1 MWQEVRMGENM
12 TFSSAELERYDRQ
25 IRIKS
30 LGKSGQSKL
39 KKARVMVV
47 GAGGLGCPASLYL
60 VAAGI
65 GHVAVV
71 DKETVELSNL
81 NRQVLHWSDDVG
93 RPKGVSMME
102 KLRQLNPE
110 VTVEALQKVVTT
122 GNARQLVKGFTVV
135 VDALDN
141 WRTRFLLNKAC
152 VKEKIPFVHAGVYSL
167 YGQITTILPGKG
179 PCLQCILPKI
189 PPEEEKFPVLGA
201 TAGTLGLLEALETV
215 KIITGLGEPLVG
227 RMLHFDG
234 ETMSFQEIKV
244 ERRRSCPVCGSL

>member
-1 MWQEVRMGENM
+1 M

-25 IRIKS
+25 IRIRG

-39 KKARVMVV
+39 KKARVIVM
-47 GAGGLGCPASLYL
+47 GAGGLGCPASFYL

-65 GHVAVV
+65 GHIAVV

-81 NRQVLHWSDDVG
+81 NRQVLHWSDDIG
-93 RPKGVSMME
+93 RPKGVSMAE

-110 VTVEALQKVVTT
+110 VTVDALQKVVTT
-122 GNARQLVKGFTVV
+122 NNARQLVKGFTVV

-152 VKEKIPFVHAGVYSL
+152 VKERIPFVHAGVYGL

-201 TAGTLGLLEALETV
+201 AAGTLGLLEALETV
-215 KIITGLGEPLVG
+215 KLVTGLGEPLIG

-244 ERRRSCPVCGSL
+244 ERRRTCPVCGSL

>member
-1 MWQEVRMGENM
+1 MS
-12 TFSSAELERYDRQ
+12 FSSAELERYDRQ
-25 IRIKS
+25 IRIKG

-39 KKARVMVV
+39 KKARAIVM
-47 GAGGLGCPASLYL
+47 GAGGLGCPASFYL

-81 NRQVLHWSDDVG
+81 NRQVLHWSDDIG
-93 RPKGVSMME
+93 RPKGVSMAE

-110 VTVEALQKVVTT
+110 VTVEALQKIVTID
-122 GNARQLVKGFTVV
+122 NARQLVKGFTVV

-141 WRTRFLLNKAC
+141 WRTRFLVNKAC
-152 VKEKIPFVHAGVYSL
+152 VKEKIPFVHAGVYGL

-201 TAGTLGLLEALETV
+201 ATGTLGLLEALETV
-215 KIITGLGEPLVG
+215 KLVTGLGEPL
-227 RMLHFDG
+227 
-234 ETMSFQEIKV
+234 I
-244 ERRRSCPVCGSL
+244 

>member
-1 MWQEVRMGENM
+1 MGENM
-12 TFSSAELERYDRQ
+12 PFSSAELERYNRQ
-25 IRIKS
+25 ILIKG

-47 GAGGLGCPASLYL
+47 GAGGLGCPASFYL

-65 GHVAVV
+65 GYLAVV

-81 NRQVLHWSDDVG
+81 NRQILHWSNDLG
-93 RPKGVSMME
+93 RPKGLSLTE
-102 KLRQLNPE
+102 KLHQLNPE
-110 VTVEALQKVVTT
+110 ITVEALQKVVTT
-122 GNARQLVKGFTVV
+122 NNVRQLLKGFTVV

-152 VKEKIPFVHAGVYSL
+152 VKERIPFVHAGGYAL

-189 PPEEEKFPVLGA
+189 PPEEENFPVLGA
-201 TAGTLGLLEALETV
+201 IVGTLGLLEALETIKV
-215 KIITGLGEPLVG
+215 ITGLGESLVG

-234 ETMSFQEIKV
+234 ETMRFQEMKV
-244 ERRRSCPVCGSL
+244 ERRRNCPICGSL

>member
-1 MWQEVRMGENM
+1 M
-12 TFSSAELERYDRQ
+12 TFSSAELERYGRQ
-25 IRIKS
+25 IRVEG

-47 GAGGLGCPASLYL
+47 GAGGLGCPASFYL

-81 NRQVLHWSDDVG
+81 NRQILHWSNDIG
-93 RPKGVSMME
+93 RPKGVSMVE

-110 VTVEALQKVVTT
+110 VTVETLQKVVTT
-122 GNARQLVKGFTVV
+122 HNARQLVKGFTVV

-152 VKEKIPFVHAGVYSL
+152 VKEKIPFVHAGVYAL

-201 TAGTLGLLEALETV
+201 AVGTLGLLEALETI

-244 ERRRSCPVCGSL
+244 ERRRNCPVCGSLWKV

>member
-1 MWQEVRMGENM
+1 MKL
-12 TFSSAELERYDRQ
+12 SSTELKRYDRQ
-25 IRIKS
+25 IRIKG
-30 LGKSGQSKL
+30 LGKSGQLKL
-39 KKARVMVV
+39 KKAHVMVA
-47 GAGGLGCPASLYL
+47 GAGGLGCPAVLYL

-71 DKETVELSNL
+71 DSENVELSNL

-93 RPKGVSMME
+93 KSKGVSIIE
-102 KLRQLNPE
+102 KLQQLNPE
-110 VTVEALQKVVTT
+110 VTVKTFQEVITAD
-122 GNARQLVKGFTVV
+122 NAQQLVKGFTVV
-135 VDALDN
+135 VDGMDN

-152 VKEKIPFVHAGVYSL
+152 VKEKIPFVHAGVHSL

-201 TAGTLGLLEALETV
+201 AAGTLGLLEALETI

-227 RMLHFDG
+227 RVLHFDG
-234 ETMSFQEIKV
+234 ETMSFQEIPV
-244 ERRRSCPVCGSL
+244 ERRRDCPVCGSQ

>member
-1 MWQEVRMGENM
+1 MNL
-12 TFSSAELERYDRQ
+12 SSTELERYDRQ
-25 IRIKS
+25 IRIKG
-30 LGKSGQSKL
+30 LGKSGQLKL
-39 KKARVMVV
+39 KKARVMVA
-47 GAGGLGCPASLYL
+47 GAGGLGCPAVLYL

-65 GHVAVV
+65 GYVAVV
-71 DKETVELSNL
+71 DSENVELSNL
-81 NRQVLHWSDDVG
+81 NRQVLHWSDDIG
-93 RPKGVSMME
+93 RSKGVSLIE

-110 VTVEALQKVVTT
+110 VTVKPFQKVITAD
-122 GNARQLVKGFTVV
+122 NARRLVNGFAVV
-135 VDALDN
+135 VDGLDN

-201 TAGTLGLLEALETV
+201 TAGTLGLLEALETI

-244 ERRRSCPVCGSL
+244 ERRRDCPVCGFQ

>member
-1 MWQEVRMGENM
+1 MS
-12 TFSSAELERYDRQ
+12 FSSAELERYDRQ
-25 IRIKS
+25 IRIKG

-39 KKARVMVV
+39 KNARVMVV
-47 GAGGLGCPASLYL
+47 GAGGLGCPASFYL

-81 NRQVLHWSDDVG
+81 NRQILHWSNDLG
-93 RPKGVSMME
+93 RPKGVSMVE

-110 VTVEALQKVVTT
+110 VTVEALQKIVTT
-122 GNARQLVKGFTVV
+122 HNARQLVKGFTVV

-152 VKEKIPFVHAGVYSL
+152 VKEKIPFVHAGVYAL

-201 TAGTLGLLEALETV
+201 TVGTLGLLEALETI

>member
-1 MWQEVRMGENM
+1 M
-12 TFSSAELERYDRQ
+12 TFSSAELERYARQ
-25 IRIKS
+25 IRIEG

-39 KKARVMVV
+39 KKASVMVV
-47 GAGGLGCPASLYL
+47 GAGGLGCPASFYL
-60 VAAGI
+60 VAAGV
-65 GHVAVV
+65 GYVAVV

-81 NRQVLHWSDDVG
+81 NRQILHWSNDIG
-93 RPKGVSMME
+93 RPKGESMVE
-102 KLRQLNPE
+102 KLCQLNPE
-110 VTVEALQKVVTT
+110 VTVKALQKTVTT
-122 GNARQLVKGFTVV
+122 NNARQLVKDFAVV

-152 VKEKIPFVHAGVYSL
+152 VEEKIPFVHAGVHAL

-189 PPEEEKFPVLGA
+189 PTEEEKFPVLGA
-201 TAGTLGLLEALETV
+201 TVGTLGLLEALETI
-215 KIITGLGEPLVG
+215 KIIIGLGEPLVG

-244 ERRRSCPVCGSL
+244 ERRLDCPVCGSL

>member
-1 MWQEVRMGENM
+1 M

-25 IRIKS
+25 IRIKG

-39 KKARVMVV
+39 KKARVILM
-47 GAGGLGCPASLYL
+47 GAGGLGCPASFYL

-71 DKETVELSNL
+71 DKEIVELSNL

-93 RPKGVSMME
+93 RPKGVSMAE

-110 VTVEALQKVVTT
+110 VNVEALQKVVTT
-122 GNARQLVKGFTVV
+122 NNARQLVKGFTVV

-152 VKEKIPFVHAGVYSL
+152 VKERIPFVHAGVYGL

-201 TAGTLGLLEALETV
+201 AAGTLGLLEALETI
-215 KIITGLGEPLVG
+215 KIITGLGEPLIG

-244 ERRRSCPVCGSL
+244 ERRRTCPVCGSL

>member
-1 MWQEVRMGENM
+1 MA
-12 TFSSAELERYDRQ
+12 FSSAELERYDRQ
-25 IRIKS
+25 IRIED
-30 LGKSGQSKL
+30 LGTSGQSKL
-39 KKARVMVV
+39 KKAQVLVV

-60 VAAGI
+60 VAAGV

-81 NRQVLHWSDDVG
+81 NRQVLHWSNDIG
-93 RPKGVSMME
+93 RPKGVSMVE
-102 KLRQLNPE
+102 KLRQLNSE
-110 VTVEALQKVVTT
+110 VEMKALQKTVT
-122 GNARQLVKGFTVV
+122 NRNVRQLVKNSTVV

-141 WRTRFLLNKAC
+141 WQTRFLMNKAC
-152 VKEKIPFVHAGVYSL
+152 VREEIPFVHAGVNAL

-189 PPEEEKFPVLGA
+189 PPEEEKSPVLGA
-201 TAGTLGLLEALETV
+201 TAGTLGLLAALETI

-234 ETMSFQEIKV
+234 EIMSFQEIRM
-244 ERRRSCPVCGSL
+244 ERRKNCSICGSLKKA

>member
-1 MWQEVRMGENM
+1 MGENM

-25 IRIKS
+25 IRIKG

-39 KKARVMVV
+39 KKARVIVM
-47 GAGGLGCPASLYL
+47 GAGGLGCPASFYL

-71 DKETVELSNL
+71 DKEIVELSNL
-81 NRQVLHWSDDVG
+81 NRQILHWSDDIG
-93 RPKGVSMME
+93 RPKGVSMAE

-110 VTVEALQKVVTT
+110 VTVEALKKVVTT
-122 GNARQLVKGFTVV
+122 NNARQIIKGFTMV

-152 VKEKIPFVHAGVYSL
+152 VKEKIPFVHAGVHGL

-201 TAGTLGLLEALETV
+201 AVGTLGLLEALETIKLV
-215 KIITGLGEPLVG
+215 TGLGEPLIG

-234 ETMSFQEIKV
+234 EAMSFQEIKV
-244 ERRRSCPVCGSL
+244 ERRPTCPICGSL

>member
-1 MWQEVRMGENM
+1 M

-25 IRIKS
+25 VRIEG

-39 KKARVMVV
+39 KKARVIVV
-47 GAGGLGCPASLYL
+47 GAGGLGCPTSLYL
-60 VAAGI
+60 VAAGV

-81 NRQVLHWSDDVG
+81 NRQILHWSNDIA
-93 RPKGVSMME
+93 RPKGVSMVE

-110 VTVEALQKVVTT
+110 VTVKALQKIVTT
-122 GNARQLVKGFTVV
+122 HNARQLVKDFTVV

-152 VKEKIPFVHAGVYSL
+152 VKEKIPFVHAGVHAL

-201 TAGTLGLLEALETV
+201 TAGTLGLLGALETI

-234 ETMSFQEIKV
+234 ETMSLQEIKV
-244 ERRRSCPVCGSL
+244 ERRQNCPVCGSL

>member
-1 MWQEVRMGENM
+1 MGENM

-25 IRIKS
+25 IRIKG

-39 KKARVMVV
+39 KKARVIVM
-47 GAGGLGCPASLYL
+47 GAGGLGCPASFYL

-71 DKETVELSNL
+71 DKEIVELSNL
-81 NRQVLHWSDDVG
+81 NRQILHWSDDIG
-93 RPKGVSMME
+93 RPKGVSMAE

-110 VTVEALQKVVTT
+110 VTVEALKKVVTNN
-122 GNARQLVKGFTVV
+122 NARQIIKGFTMV

-152 VKEKIPFVHAGVYSL
+152 VKEKIPFVHAGVHGL

-201 TAGTLGLLEALETV
+201 AVGTLGLLEALETIKLV
-215 KIITGLGEPLVG
+215 TGLGEPLIG

-234 ETMSFQEIKV
+234 EAMSFQEIKV
-244 ERRRSCPVCGSL
+244 ERRPTCPICGSL

>member
-1 MWQEVRMGENM
+1 MR
-12 TFSSAELERYDRQ
+12 FSSTELERYDRQ

-39 KKARVMVV
+39 KKARVMVA
-47 GAGGLGCPASLYL
+47 GASGLGCPASLYL

-65 GHVAVV
+65 GYVAIV

-81 NRQVLHWSDDVG
+81 NRQVLHWGDDVG
-93 RPKGVSMME
+93 RLKSVSTVE

-110 VTVEALQKVVTT
+110 VKVEAVPKNITSN
-122 GNARQLVKGFTVV
+122 NARKLVSGFTVV
-135 VDALDN
+135 VDGSDN
-141 WRTRFLLNKAC
+141 WRTRFILNKAC
-152 VKEKIPFVHAGVYSL
+152 VKEKVPFVHAGIYSL

-201 TAGTLGLLEALETV
+201 TAGILGLLEALETI

-227 RMLHFDG
+227 CMLHFDG
-234 ETMSFQEIKV
+234 ETMGFQEIRV
-244 ERRRSCPVCGSL
+244 ERRRDCPVCSSQR

>member
-1 MWQEVRMGENM
+1 MI
-12 TFSSAELERYDRQ
+12 FSSAELERYDRQ
-25 IRIKS
+25 IRIKG

-71 DKETVELSNL
+71 DKEAVELSNL

-122 GNARQLVKGFTVV
+122 NNVRRLVKGFTVV
-135 VDALDN
+135 VDGLDN

-152 VKEKIPFVHAGVYSL
+152 VKERIPFVHAGAYSL

-179 PCLQCILPKI
+179 PCLQCILPKS
-189 PPEEEKFPVLGA
+189 PPEEEKFPVLGT
-201 TAGTLGLLEALETV
+201 TAGTLGLLEALETI
-215 KIITGLGEPLVG
+215 KIVTGLGEPLVG
-227 RMLHFDG
+227 RVLHFDG

-244 ERRRSCPVCGSL
+244 ERRRGCPVCSFLYEA

>member
-1 MWQEVRMGENM
+1 MGENM
-12 TFSSAELERYDRQ
+12 TFSSVELERYDRQ
-25 IRIKS
+25 IRIKG

-81 NRQVLHWSDDVG
+81 NRQILHWNDDIG
-93 RPKGVSMME
+93 RPKGISMME
-102 KLRQLNPE
+102 KLRQLNPD
-110 VTVEALQKVVTT
+110 VTVETVQKIVTT

-152 VKEKIPFVHAGVYSL
+152 VKEKIPFVHAGVHAL

-201 TAGTLGLLEALETV
+201 TAGTLGLLEALETI

-234 ETMSFQEIKV
+234 ETMSFQEIRV
-244 ERRRSCPVCGSL
+244 ERRRNCPVCGSL

>member
-1 MWQEVRMGENM
+1 MKL
-12 TFSSAELERYDRQ
+12 SSAELERYDRQ
-25 IRIKS
+25 IRING
-30 LGKSGQSKL
+30 LGKTGQTKL
-39 KKARVMVV
+39 KKARVMVA

-60 VAAGI
+60 VAAGV
-65 GHVAVV
+65 GYVAVV

-81 NRQVLHWSDDVG
+81 NRQILHWSNDIG
-93 RPKGVSMME
+93 RPKSVSMME

-110 VTVEALQKVVTT
+110 VKVEAVQKVLTT
-122 GNARQLVKGFTVV
+122 HNARQLVKGFTVV
-135 VDALDN
+135 IDALDN
-141 WRTRFLLNKAC
+141 WRTRFLLNQAC
-152 VKEKIPFVHAGVYSL
+152 VKEKIPFVHAGIHGL

-201 TAGTLGLLEALETV
+201 TPGALGLLEALETI

-244 ERRRSCPVCGSL
+244 ERRRDCPACGSL

>member
-1 MWQEVRMGENM
+1 MKL
-12 TFSSAELERYDRQ
+12 SSAELERYNRQ
-25 IRIKS
+25 IQIKG
-30 LGKSGQSKL
+30 LGKRGQLKL
-39 KKARVMVV
+39 KKARVIVV

-60 VAAGI
+60 VAAGV

-81 NRQVLHWSDDVG
+81 NRQVLHRSDDIG
-93 RPKGVSMME
+93 RPKSGSLVE
-102 KLRQLNPE
+102 KLHQLNPE
-110 VTVEALQKVVTT
+110 VTVEAIHKVLTT
-122 GNARQLVKGFTVV
+122 DNTRQFIKDFTVV

-141 WRTRFLLNKAC
+141 WDTRFLLNKVC
-152 VKEKIPFVHAGVYSL
+152 VQEKIPFVHAGVYGL

-189 PPEEEKFPVLGA
+189 PPEGEKLPVLGA
-201 TAGTLGLLEALETV
+201 TVGTLGLLEALETI
-215 KIITGLGEPLVG
+215 KIITGLGEPMVG

-244 ERRRSCPVCGSL
+244 ERRRNCPICGSL

>member
-1 MWQEVRMGENM
+1 MKL
-12 TFSSAELERYDRQ
+12 SSTELERYDRQ
-25 IRIKS
+25 IRING
-30 LGKSGQSKL
+30 LGETGQSKL
-39 KKARVMVV
+39 KKARVMVA

-71 DKETVELSNL
+71 DKETVELNNL
-81 NRQVLHWSDDVG
+81 NRQILHWSNDIG
-93 RPKGVSMME
+93 RPKSVSMME

-110 VTVEALQKVVTT
+110 ATVEAIQKVLTT
-122 GNARQLVKGFTVV
+122 HNARQLIKDFTVI

-152 VKEKIPFVHAGVYSL
+152 VKEKIPFVHAGVHGL
-167 YGQITTILPGKG
+167 HGQITTILPGKG

-189 PPEEEKFPVLGA
+189 PPEEEKFPVLGV
-201 TAGTLGLLEALETV
+201 TVGTLGLLEALETI

-234 ETMSFQEIKV
+234 EIMNFQEIKL
-244 ERRRSCPVCGSL
+244 ERRRNCPVCSFLRKHS

>member
-1 MWQEVRMGENM
+1 MAL
-12 TFSSAELERYDRQ
+12 SSAELERYDRQ
-25 IRIKS
+25 IRIKG
-30 LGKSGQSKL
+30 LEKSGQLKL
-39 KKARVMVV
+39 KKARVLVV

-65 GHVAVV
+65 GYVAVV

-81 NRQVLHWSDDVG
+81 NRQVLHWNDDIG
-93 RPKGVSMME
+93 KPKGVSVIE

-110 VTVEALQKVVTT
+110 VTVEAIQKVLTT
-122 GNARQLVKGFTVV
+122 ENARQLVKGFTVI

-152 VKEKIPFVHAGVYSL
+152 VKEGIPFVHAGVYAL

-179 PCLQCILPKI
+179 PCLQCILPQI

-201 TAGTLGLLEALETV
+201 TAGTLGLLEALETI

-227 RMLHFDG
+227 RLLHFDG
-234 ETMSFQEIKV
+234 EIMSFQEIKV
-244 ERRRSCPVCGSL
+244 ERRENCPVCGSP

>member
-1 MWQEVRMGENM
+1 MKL
-12 TFSSAELERYDRQ
+12 SSIELERYDRQ
-25 IRIKS
+25 IRIKG
-30 LGKSGQSKL
+30 LGKNGQLKL
-39 KKARVMVV
+39 KRARVMVV

-60 VAAGI
+60 VAAGV

-93 RPKGVSMME
+93 RPKGVSVIE

-122 GNARQLVKGFTVV
+122 DNARQLVKGFTVV

-167 YGQITTILPGKG
+167 YGQITTVLPGKG

-244 ERRRSCPVCGSL
+244 ERRRSCPVCGSLQEA

>member
-1 MWQEVRMGENM
+1 MGENM

-25 IRIKS
+25 IRIKG

-47 GAGGLGCPASLYL
+47 GAGGLGCPASFYL

-81 NRQVLHWSDDVG
+81 NRQILHWSNDIG
-93 RPKGVSMME
+93 RPKGVSMTE

-110 VTVEALQKVVTT
+110 VTVETLQKVVTT
-122 GNARQLVKGFTVV
+122 HNARQLVKGFTVV

-152 VKEKIPFVHAGVYSL
+152 VKEKIPFVHAGVYAL

-201 TAGTLGLLEALETV
+201 TVGTLGLLEALETV
-215 KIITGLGEPLVG
+215 KIVTGLGEPLIG

-244 ERRRSCPVCGSL
+244 ERRTSCPVCGSL

>member
-1 MWQEVRMGENM
+1 MP
-12 TFSSAELERYDRQ
+12 FSSAELERYDRQ
-25 IRIKS
+25 IRIKG

-39 KKARVMVV
+39 KKARVIVM
-47 GAGGLGCPASLYL
+47 GAGGLGCPASFYL
-60 VAAGI
+60 VAAGV

-71 DKETVELSNL
+71 DKEIVELSNL
-81 NRQVLHWSDDVG
+81 NRQVLHWSDDIG
-93 RPKGVSMME
+93 RPKGVSMAE

-110 VTVEALQKVVTT
+110 VTVEPLQKVVTT
-122 GNARQLVKGFTVV
+122 NNARQIIKGFTVV

-152 VKEKIPFVHAGVYSL
+152 VKEKIPFVHAGVHGL

-201 TAGTLGLLEALETV
+201 AVGTLGLLEALETIKLV
-215 KIITGLGEPLVG
+215 TGLGEPLIG

-234 ETMSFQEIKV
+234 EAMSFQEIKV
-244 ERRRSCPVCGSL
+244 ERRTTCPVCGSL

>member
-1 MWQEVRMGENM
+1 M

-25 IRIKS
+25 IRIKG

-47 GAGGLGCPASLYL
+47 GAGGLGCPASFYL

-81 NRQVLHWSDDVG
+81 NRQILHWSNDIG
-93 RPKGVSMME
+93 RPKGVSMVE

-110 VTVEALQKVVTT
+110 VTVETLQKVVTT
-122 GNARQLVKGFTVV
+122 HNARQLVKGFTVV

-152 VKEKIPFVHAGVYSL
+152 VKEKIPFVHAGVYAL

-201 TAGTLGLLEALETV
+201 TVGTLGLLEALETV
-215 KIITGLGEPLVG
+215 KIVTGLGEPLIG

-244 ERRRSCPVCGSL
+244 ERRTSCPVCGSL

>member
-1 MWQEVRMGENM
+1 MS
-12 TFSSAELERYDRQ
+12 FSSAELERYDRQ
-25 IRIKS
+25 IRIKG

-39 KKARVMVV
+39 KNARVMVV
-47 GAGGLGCPASLYL
+47 GAGGLGCPASFYL

-81 NRQVLHWSDDVG
+81 NRQILHWSNDLG
-93 RPKGVSMME
+93 RPKGVSMVE

-110 VTVEALQKVVTT
+110 VTVEALQKIVTT
-122 GNARQLVKGFTVV
+122 HNARQLVKGFTVV

-152 VKEKIPFVHAGVYSL
+152 VKEKIPFVHAGVYAL

-201 TAGTLGLLEALETV
+201 VVGTLGLLEALETI

>member
-1 MWQEVRMGENM
+1 M

-25 IRIKS
+25 IRIKG

-39 KKARVMVV
+39 KKAHVMVV

-65 GHVAVV
+65 GHVVVV
-71 DKETVELSNL
+71 DKEIVELSNL
-81 NRQVLHWSDDVG
+81 NRQVLHWNEDIG
-93 RPKGVSMME
+93 KPKSVSMTE

-110 VTVEALQKVVTT
+110 VKVEALQKVVTT
-122 GNARQLVKGFTVV
+122 DNFRQLVKGFTVV
-135 VDALDN
+135 IDALDN
-141 WRTRFLLNKAC
+141 WSTRFLLNKAC
-152 VKEKIPFVHAGVYSL
+152 VKEGIPFVHAGVYAL
-167 YGQITTILPGKG
+167 YGQMTTILPGKG

-189 PPEEEKFPVLGA
+189 PPEEEKFPVLGV
-201 TAGTLGLLEALETV
+201 TVGTLGLLEALETI

-244 ERRRSCPVCGSL
+244 ERRRNCPVCGSL